1 MDLVDRFKKGEL
13 LHADSI
19 HFPDSL
25 RYQTLKLKRTVYG
38 GGGIMPDIFVP
49 LDTTR
54 YTDFHRKIVARG
66 IVNKVCTQYI
76 IKNREELK
84 KKYPTFEKYKK
95 EFQIDD
101 TVLNSLI
108 SVDEIEKTKMSK
120 VHKDSISIPLKLKND
135 RNAKQNESPKM
146 LNSIKNNKDS
156 IDLSEFEKSKPLIK
170 LQMKALVARDLWE
183 MNEYYQIM
191 DADNES
197 LQKAINIL
205 QTPGA
210 YEKILK

>member
-1 MDLVDRFKKGEL
+1 M
-13 LHADSI
+13 
-19 HFPDSL
+19 
-25 RYQTLKLKRTVYG
+25 
-38 GGGIMPDIFVP
+38 
-49 LDTTR
+49 
-54 YTDFHRKIVARG
+54 ARG
-66 IVNKVCTQYI
+66 VVNKVCTQYI
-76 IKNREELK
+76 IKNRAELK

-108 SVDEIEKTKMSK
+108 SMDEIEKTKMSK